1 MRAKL
6 IFTLSKNIV
15 YHGQQRTLY
24 FSQFK
29 TPKQVKADFGQN
41 QMAHETHSLK
51 QFFLK
56 KTVVNNYFAVD
67 FLRVQQNSWK
77 FSVLRSQLTSSR
89 ERFPS
94 NYASVRTN
102 CSLCFKVYVFFGI
115 YSGERK

>member
-15 YHGQQRTLY
+15 YHAQQLY
-24 FSQFK
+24 ISVNLK
-29 TPKQVKADFGQN
+29 LPKQVKADFGQN

-56 KTVVNNYFAVD
+56 KKPVVNNYFAVD
-67 FLRVQQNSWK
+67 FLQVQQNSRK
-77 FSVLRSQLTSSR
+77 FSVLRSRLTSSR

-94 NYASVRTN
+94 NFASVRTN
-102 CSLCFKVYVFFGI
+102 CSLCFKVYVFGI

>member
-1 MRAKL
+1 MYVSRVRIEYCDWYIENIETASPLRFQFVRAKS

-56 KTVVNNYFAVD
+56 K
-67 FLRVQQNSWK
+67 NS
-77 FSVLRSQLTSSR
+77 S
-89 ERFPS
+89 
-94 NYASVRTN
+94 
-102 CSLCFKVYVFFGI
+102 
-115 YSGERK
+115 